1 MHVVLC
7 LEVVFA
13 YIIQVTLTMTDGLC
27 NDQICWGPFKKRM
40 WFYHPNWV
48 RLLSS
53 YVTHSLYWLSK
64 TTTLAF
70 SCCYWCWCWCWD
82 RRQLKKILL
91 VLLEVAVAG
100 ALAEAD
106 VIFFS
111 QVSIFDDPVFLT
123 SIVGAVTIVG
133 AVVAMTFEG
142 KLRERFQSR
151 FIWNL
156 LMKVCWWEPPSESAF
171 RSLLKLY
178 Q

>member
-1 MHVVLC
+1 
-7 LEVVFA
+7 
-13 YIIQVTLTMTDGLC
+13 MTDGLC

-106 VIFFS
+106 VIFSIRCQSSMILFS
-111 QVSIFDDPVFLT
+111 WRASWGRSPLLEQLLPWPLRGSWGRGF
-123 SIVGAVTIVG
+123 SRGS
-133 AVVAMTFEG
+133 FEICLWKSAG
-142 KLRERFQSR
+142 E
-151 FIWNL
+151 NL
-156 LMKVCWWEPPSESAF
+156 HRSQPSEVCSNCINKTEIHL
-171 RSLLKLY
+171 SSVLGI
-178 Q
+178 